1 MNFHIDDESE
11 PESEEE
17 ILQLEN
23 LKLFY
28 PNIESIHSRREVND
42 KKEFFIKFQYLSFR
56 HCKWLEEEELLDYD
70 PNIKKKLKRF
80 IKDFEYHQSGGKKS
94 SFLNYDKK
102 YLCVDRV
109 LSSSELFP
117 VIHPKK
123 ASQIK
128 NKWSE
133 KLLDV
138 MRILV
143 NFESEN
149 VFYGVHFLNLCELYP
164 DFPEIEI
171 NVDFSVIINR
181 IYLDYYT
188 SPSDFWKDILIVF
201 DNLEKMNHYEIND
214 RSDLIYRLK
223 EISKFS
229 FRRWKEFHKK
239 ELEDVKVFFRAK
251 YSEMDFN
258 DFMRDFY
265 KIFSLE
271 GNNNSGKFFAKLNSH
286 IENYKVFLPNYD
298 EIKLLLE
305 KLKEKGNNLQKLI
318 KSKKPVNIIDKN
330 EEKLDNI
337 MEEEKMNLSLNN
349 LNNSME
355 EEIIEVSVAN
365 LKIEKQNE
373 LINEENKVILKSTE
387 QNLILNEEKNRILNQ
402 KKNEEQKMELETKN
416 DNQNNQSNIENEKIE
431 KENKILDDEIK
442 KEKLNLKKLITD
454 IQILINQNLENF
466 QILFKKIKNPHLK
479 LIYGP
484 LQEDLGIFLEEGPL
498 DLTWMNEE
506 ELEFLFTNQKYK
518 AKYFIKWD
526 NLSYINSTWE
536 TGDILK
542 EYPEKLKNFYRFNRA
557 LLKEARK
564 DYLERYNKNLHLSE
578 IKSNTR
584 KFSRQHPSHIYDL
597 RKKIFG
603 FKDMKNI
610 FKYQPKNQPVYKGK
624 RMLRDYQLES
634 LNWMINAWTKRRNII
649 LADEMGLGKTIQAM
663 AFINHLV
670 FVEKLSG
677 PFMIIAPL
685 STLQH
690 WKRVFLEWSYL
701 NTILY
706 YDNNGKNG
714 RSFCRDNEWYRYD
727 VTQKGNFTKH
737 YNIIKFQVLITSFE
751 VFIQDFDIVFKD
763 IPFQK
768 IIIDEAH
775 RLKNKNAKII
785 KMLRRLVCN
794 RIFLL
799 TGTPIQNNITELWS
813 LLNFIEPNQFDDLNK
828 FKEKFDDLTNCGQL
842 DNLKNIL
849 KPYLLRRMK
858 EDVETSIPPLKETII
873 DIELT
878 NIQKMVYKTVYEKSK
893 GTLQKGL
900 GLKFVS
906 MMNNLEIQLRK
917 CCNHPFLLTGI
928 KENLLEGAI
937 TNKDYFE
944 KIENC
949 SGKMIFLD
957 KMIVKFQKENK
968 KILIF
973 SQFTEMLKIIEEY
986 LSYKGIHFEK
996 IDGSTKAKD
1005 RQSAIDRFNNNPKFF
1020 EVFLLSTKAGGIGI
1034 NLTSAKI
1041 VIIYD
1046 SDWNPQNDV
1055 QAIARAHRIGQ
1066 TEEVK
1071 VFRMVSKRTYEA
1083 EMFERSSKKL
1093 GLDQAIF
1100 LSKTFTTMDPSQ
1112 RNEEMTKLKPKE
1124 IELLLRKGMLGLL
1137 EEEKG
1142 KPEDLANMDID
1153 EVIKN
1158 ARVANYSFTKG
1169 TYSFAKGNFNTT
1181 AKENKVLLDDPDF
1194 WKKVFVNSDTPAD
1207 KIRRKYEELKKNKLI
1222 KILDYQKQFF
1232 FQLSSEMFKYMTD
1245 RIKNEGYC
1253 EETERKFNE
1262 LLLEMEDSSDLHE
1275 IISEVIH
1282 HLAIDFKKQSR
1293 RIKKYDA
1300 KYLNALFRK
1309 RLKNDKRKTKVIR
1322 RKDFSEEDDM
1332 NNGEEYKD
1340 PKNKGLNIYHE
1351 SGSEYE
1357 NDYKI
1362 KKKRVR
1368 IKVNTKLCDLCSREK
1383 PDFICSNF
1391 CQRPLHRKCLKEKMD
1406 SLKSEIK
1413 SATNKKFD
1421 NENVKD
1427 ECGFCKLSI
1436 AQCFDC
1442 KSVCK
1447 VENNGKITDL
1457 RHEKSLNFLYKCNL
1471 CCKFYHLKCLTRE
1484 KISIKKKKFSCAVH
1498 TCNGCGELSND
1509 LFCCQECPMSF
1520 HKKCLSKRNRIVR
1533 NNVILCY
1540 NHKKNNIQ
1548 TVKPKK
1554 SNKKS
1559 QDNFDNILIRKRN
1572 KLIKGNS
1579 RSNKKLKLFT
1589 GEKNEDYYKK
1599 YNITKPEE
1607 FNYMNYNKVN

>member
-11 PESEEE
+11 LESEDE
-17 ILQLEN
+17 IIQLAD
-23 LKLFY
+23 LKLFN
-28 PNIESIHSRREVND
+28 PNIESIHSQRTVNNNT
-42 KKEFFIKFQYLSFR
+42 EFFVKFQNLSFR
-56 HCKWLEEEELLDYD
+56 HCEWLEEKEILDYD

-80 IKDFEYHQSGGKKS
+80 IKDFEVHQSGGKKS

-102 YLCVDRV
+102 YLSVDRV
-109 LSSSELFP
+109 LSCSELFP

-138 MRILV
+138 IRLLV
-143 NFESEN
+143 NFENEDI
-149 VFYGVHFLNLCELYP
+149 FYGVHFLNLCEIYP
-164 DFPEIEI
+164 DFPEIEN

-188 SPSDFWKDILIVF
+188 SPSSFWKDILAVF
-201 DNLEKMNHYEIND
+201 ENLEKMNNHDEEND
-214 RSDLIYRLK
+214 RSFLIYRLR
-223 EISKFS
+223 ELSIFC
-229 FRRWKEFHKK
+229 FRKWKVFHKK
-239 ELEDVKVFFRAK
+239 ELEDVKIFFRAK
-251 YSEMDFN
+251 YSENDFN

-271 GNNNSGKFFAKLNSH
+271 GNNSSGKFFTKLNSH
-286 IENYKVFLPNYD
+286 IENYKLFLPNYD
-298 EIKLLLE
+298 EIKLLLK
-305 KLKEKGNNLQKLI
+305 KLKEKGNILQKFI
-318 KSKKPVNIIDKN
+318 KSKKNIEMDYTKQDNQTEDKKL
-330 EEKLDNI
+330 EEEEINSPIKESNNL
-337 MEEEKMNLSLNN
+337 MEEEPIDINQSKNN
-349 LNNSME
+349 
-355 EEIIEVSVAN
+355 IEGKKN
-365 LKIEKQNE
+365 
-373 LINEENKVILKSTE
+373 E
-387 QNLILNEEKNRILNQ
+387 QNQVVNGDNN
-402 KKNEEQKMELETKN
+402 NEEQKMNLEKSN
-416 DNQNNQSNIENEKIE
+416 ENQQRNFIKDNSSLIE
-431 KENKILDDEIK
+431 KENKIIHEKIT
-442 KEKLNLKKLITD
+442 KEKLDLKKLITD

-484 LQEDLGIFLEEGPL
+484 LQTDLGIFLEERPL
-498 DLTWMNEE
+498 DLSWVKKEGIEILMGYNKK
-506 ELEFLFTNQKYK
+506 FKQ
-518 AKYFIKWD
+518 KYFIKWK
-526 NLSYINSTWE
+526 NLSYTNSTWE
-536 TGDILK
+536 NEEILEDI
-542 EYPEKLKNFYRFNRA
+542 PEKLKNFYRFNRA

-690 WKRVFLEWSYL
+690 WKRVFLEWSYM

-714 RSFCRDNEWYRYD
+714 RAFCRDNEWYRYD

-751 VFIQDFDIVFKD
+751 VFIQDFETVFKD
-763 IPFQK
+763 IPFQQ

-785 KMLRRLVCN
+785 KMLRKLVCN

-813 LLNFIEPNQFDDLNK
+813 LLNFIEPNQFDDLNR
-828 FKEKFDDLTNCGQL
+828 FKVKFDDLTNVDQL
-842 DNLKNIL
+842 ENLKNIL
-849 KPYLLRRMK
+849 KPFLLRRMK

-878 NIQKMVYKTVYEKSK
+878 KIQKMVYKTVYEKSK

-928 KENLLEGAI
+928 KENLLDGVI
-937 TNKDYFE
+937 TNNDYYQ
-944 KIENC
+944 KILNC

-957 KMIVKFQKENK
+957 KMITKFQKENK

-986 LSYKGIHFEK
+986 LGFKGIHFEK

-1005 RQSAIDRFNNNPKFF
+1005 RQSAIDRFNNHPKFF

-1066 TEEVK
+1066 TEEVR

-1083 EMFERSSKKL
+1083 EMFGRSSKKL

-1100 LSKTFTTMDPSQ
+1100 LSKTFTTMDPSHK
-1112 RNEEMTKLKPKE
+1112 NEEMTKLKPKE

-1137 EEEKG
+1137 EEEIG

-1181 AKENKVLLDDPDF
+1181 PRENKVLLDDPNF

-1207 KIRRKYEELKKNKLI
+1207 KIQRKYNELKKNKLI
-1222 KILDYQKQFF
+1222 KILDYQKEFF
-1232 FQLSSEMFKYMTD
+1232 FELSSEIFKYMTD

-1253 EETERKFNE
+1253 EDTERKFNE
-1262 LLLEMEDSSDLHE
+1262 LLMEMEDSSDLHP
-1275 IISEVIH
+1275 IVNEVIH

-1293 RIKKYDA
+1293 RIKKYDK

-1309 RLKNDKRKTKVIR
+1309 RLKSDKRKPKVMKK
-1322 RKDFSEEDDM
+1322 KDFSEEEDDL
-1332 NNGEEYKD
+1332 NNGEEYKEED
-1340 PKNKGLNIYHE
+1340 EKNNKDVNIFHE
-1351 SGSEYE
+1351 SGSDYE
-1357 NDYKI
+1357 KDYKI
-1362 KKKRVR
+1362 KKKRT
-1368 IKVNTKLCDLCSREK
+1368 KNKSKLCDLCCKEK
-1383 PDFICSNF
+1383 PDFICNSF
-1391 CQRPLHRKCLKEKMD
+1391 CQRPLHRKCLEEKFN
-1406 SLKSEIK
+1406 SSKSEIELG
-1413 SATNKKFD
+1413 TNKKIHNK
-1421 NENVKD
+1421 NENNKKD
-1427 ECGFCKLSI
+1427 ICSFCELSI

-1442 KSVCK
+1442 KKVCK
-1447 VENNGKITDL
+1447 VENKGKITDL

-1471 CCKFYHLKCLTRE
+1471 CCKFYHLKCLTKE
-1484 KISIKKKKFSCAVH
+1484 KISIKKKKFNCAVH
-1498 TCNGCGELSND
+1498 ICNDCGEVSND
-1509 LFCCQECPMSF
+1509 LYCCIECPMSF

-1540 NHKKNNIQ
+1540 NHKKNKVQ
-1548 TVKPKK
+1548 TIKPKK
-1554 SNKKS
+1554 ANKKNL
-1559 QDNFDNILIRKRN
+1559 DNFDNILTKKRN
-1572 KLIKGNS
+1572 KLIKGS
-1579 RSNKKLKLFT
+1579 SKSNKKVKISINK
-1589 GEKNEDYYKK
+1589 KNEDCYKK
-1599 YNITKPEE
+1599 YNITKPEI
-1607 FNYMNYNKVN
+1607 FDYFNYNKVN